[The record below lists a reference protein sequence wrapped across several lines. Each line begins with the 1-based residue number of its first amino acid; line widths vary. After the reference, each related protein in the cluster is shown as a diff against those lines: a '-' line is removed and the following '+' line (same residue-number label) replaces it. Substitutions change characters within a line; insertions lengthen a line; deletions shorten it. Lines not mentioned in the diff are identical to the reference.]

1 VTQEAFLSV
10 WRSGALFDRARGSVR
25 TWLLGVVRN
34 RAIDVLRR
42 EAGRAPTVSLDL
54 ETVPEQESRFEPTDA
69 EALRRAAGREVR
81 GALAALP
88 DDQVK
93 VVQLAYFGGL
103 SHSEIAEVLGM
114 PLGTVKGRMRL
125 AMEKMRATLAEG
137 M

>member
-1 VTQEAFLSV
+1 M
-10 WRSGALFDRARGSVR
+10 
-25 TWLLGVVRN
+25 
-34 RAIDVLRR
+34 
-42 EAGRAPTVSLDL
+42 
-54 ETVPEQESRFEPTDA
+54 
-69 EALRRAAGREVR
+69 R
-81 GALAALP
+81 GALRELP
-88 DDQVK
+88 EDQLK